1 MSWPHKKF
9 LFWKFLMTPLHVI
22 CGLAPPQSK
31 ILVMPMYS
39 GPPRGGGA
47 GGTMTLGPMDF
58 RGPWASGRPL
68 ASTGQSKWHW
78 EISTWSR
85 KVFFFLFGDHL
96 ISTGQTVRI
105 SVKTFFFQIT
115 SFFGPNCSI
124 FSVYF
129 GVHKTGNPSY
139 LSWPRAH
146 FWSPAAL
153 YVLNA
158 SWTNY
163 EVYTHTAAAAVTL
176 RLEMQTARGDKIQI
190 MKQK

>member
-1 MSWPHKKF
+1 
-9 LFWKFLMTPLHVI
+9 MTPLHVI
-22 CGLAPPQSK
+22 CGLAPPPNQK
-31 ILVMPMYS
+31 FWLCLCTQ
-39 GPPRGGGA
+39 GHRGGA

-58 RGPWASGRPL
+58 RGPMGF
-68 ASTGQSKWHW
+68 
-78 EISTWSR
+78 R
-85 KVFFFLFGDHL
+85 KAVGFNGPIEMTLRNQHVKPEGLFFLFGDHL

-163 EVYTHTAAAAVTL
+163 EVYTHAAAAVTL